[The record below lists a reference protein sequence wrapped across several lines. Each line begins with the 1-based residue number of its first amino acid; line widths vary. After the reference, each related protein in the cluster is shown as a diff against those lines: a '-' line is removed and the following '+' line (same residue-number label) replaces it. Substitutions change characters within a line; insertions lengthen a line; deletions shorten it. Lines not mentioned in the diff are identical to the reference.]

1 MPSLDGVNATPELTD
16 IQVNYDDLI
25 PIYDLSE
32 RTPKATTVRNLLKSL
47 GYNGV
52 AVVDALRLYKST
64 NPASG
69 EPPIDDQYFT
79 STDGTET
86 GYTLS
91 YNSNCWAARF
101 DLTGTAWHAHADH
114 GGGSRRAHL
123 IGPRAVLFAKHYE
136 PTGPMTFT
144 NLQGQRF
151 TYSLN
156 TGTTTAGGV
165 TYQSTM
171 DLGDDGKIGIL
182 NTSGSDVDPSLRR
195 YEIATSVETDEYVLA
210 TRSRKSS
217 TDKTPYRQRIHFNQV
232 YASPSSNQG
241 FLSVKPSTFS
251 GVSSSPFY
259 SYMDDFG
266 VHDSGDAAF
275 VVGDDNTPKILT
287 TFHEILGSGLL
298 KGPFYGKTARLADID
313 TFLAAWGT
321 TRVS

>member
-32 RTPKATTVRNLLKSL
+32 RTSKATTIRNLLKSF

-79 STDGTET
+79 QTDGADTT
-86 GYTLS
+86 STLTF
-91 YNSNCWAARF
+91 NSNCWAARF
-101 DLTGTAWHAHADH
+101 DLTGTAWHAHDDH
-114 GGGSRRAHL
+114 GDGSRRAHL
-123 IGPRAVLFAKHYE
+123 IGPKTVLFADHYA
-136 PTGPMTFT
+136 PIGPMTFT

-156 TGTTTAGGV
+156 TGTTAAGGV

-171 DLGDDGKIGIL
+171 ALGNDGKIGIL
-182 NTSGSDVDPSLRR
+182 NTSGVDPSLRR
-195 YEIATSVETDEYVLA
+195 YEIATSAEADEYVLS

-217 TDKTPYRQRIHFNQV
+217 TDKTPYRQRIQFNQL
-232 YASPSSNQG
+232 YASLNSNSN
-241 FLSVKPSTFS
+241 LVSLKPSTFS
-251 GVSSSPFY
+251 GVSSSLFH

-266 VHDSGDAAF
+266 VDDSGDAAF
-275 VVGDDNTPKILT
+275 VVGDDNIPKILT
-287 TFHEILGSGLL
+287 TSHQILGGSGLMS
-298 KGPFYGKTARLADID
+298 GPMYGKTSRLADID

-321 TRVS
+321 TRGG